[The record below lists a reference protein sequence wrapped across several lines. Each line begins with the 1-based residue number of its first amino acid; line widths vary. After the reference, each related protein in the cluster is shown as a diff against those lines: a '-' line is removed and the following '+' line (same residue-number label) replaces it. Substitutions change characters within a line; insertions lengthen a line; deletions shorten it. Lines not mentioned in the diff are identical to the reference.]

1 MLVTPFAL
9 AYITS
14 RPAGALIFTSTR
26 LEKTYRGRLLDAILS
41 GKVRP
46 VKLETPIAVIVRIS
60 AARGARPGGVVAFDA
75 DGTLWSGDVGDDFFH
90 GVLRTGRI
98 EPEAIA
104 RMRALAA
111 AERVDAPDGGP
122 PLAAALYN
130 AYREGRVPEE
140 SLCEMVAYVCAGW
153 TQAEVEALAAE
164 VVVRDRLSERMQ
176 VETVQVLE
184 WTRREQ
190 IEAFV
195 VSASPFAPVLAGAR
209 ALGFDADHVL
219 GATTIASGGRLSA
232 EIERPVPY
240 GPGKV
245 LRLLQ
250 RIGSRP
256 LYAAFGDNVFDI
268 PLLRS
273 ATIPVA
279 VRPKARLVERAA
291 EVPGLVEMR

>member
-1 MLVTPFAL
+1 
-9 AYITS
+9 
-14 RPAGALIFTSTR
+14 
-26 LEKTYRGRLLDAILS
+26 LS
-41 GKVRP
+41 GKVRS
-46 VKLETPIAVIVRIS
+46 VKLETPIAVVGRIS

-75 DGTLWSGDVGDDFFH
+75 DGTLWSGDVGDDFFQ

-98 EPEAIA
+98 EPEAVT
-104 RMRALAA
+104 RMRTLAA
-111 AERVDAPDGGP
+111 AQRVHAPDDGP
-122 PLAAALYN
+122 PLAAALLN
-130 AYREGRVPEE
+130 AYRAGHVPEE
-140 SLCEMVAYVCAGW
+140 SFCEMVAYVCAGW
-153 TQAEVEALAAE
+153 TQGEVEALAAQ

-176 VETVQVLE
+176 VETVKVLE
-184 WTRREQ
+184 WTRRER

-195 VSASPFAPVLAGAR
+195 VSASPFAAVLAGAR
-209 ALGFDADHVL
+209 TLGFDADHVL
-219 GATTIASGGRLSA
+219 GATPIARGGRLST
-232 EIERPVPY
+232 EIDRPIPY

-268 PLLRS
+268 PLLRA

-279 VRPKARLVERAA
+279 VRPKPRLVERAA